1 MHSPFELA
9 KTTGIELQ
17 EAEQICSWAHN
28 KMESSGIIHKS
39 LCSAEEFY
47 SSIKDKCKISTGS
60 QTLDRLLYGGIERR
74 SVTEFYG
81 VSASGKTQICFTL
94 SVMVQQSESQGGL
107 EGRVIYMD
115 TEHKFSPER
124 IVEIANARRL
134 RAENILSNIRLLQPF
149 NSLQQ
154 ERNLKDISKIM
165 EQDSNIKF
173 LVVDSVINHYRSEYI
188 GRKSLSE
195 RQQRLNIFV
204 NKLSKIAQV
213 YDVAVVTTNH
223 VQAIPDSYSPSVTS
237 STGGN
242 VIAHTSTYRIQLT
255 KSGPF
260 NRVARITNS
269 PSHSPLETAFTI
281 GNSGVEDIRE

>member
-1 MHSPFELA
+1 
-9 KTTGIELQ
+9 
-17 EAEQICSWAHN
+17 
-28 KMESSGIIHKS
+28 
-39 LCSAEEFY
+39 
-47 SSIKDKCKISTGS
+47 
-60 QTLDRLLYGGIERR
+60 
-74 SVTEFYG
+74 
-81 VSASGKTQICFTL
+81 
-94 SVMVQQSESQGGL
+94 MVQQSESQGGL

-134 RAENILSNIRLLQPF
+134 SAENILSNIRLLQPF

-223 VQAIPDSYSPSVTS
+223 VQAIPDSSSPKCNKFYSRQCYCP
-237 STGGN
+237 
-242 VIAHTSTYRIQLT
+242 Y
-255 KSGPF
+255 
-260 NRVARITNS
+260 
-269 PSHSPLETAFTI
+269 
-281 GNSGVEDIRE
+281 